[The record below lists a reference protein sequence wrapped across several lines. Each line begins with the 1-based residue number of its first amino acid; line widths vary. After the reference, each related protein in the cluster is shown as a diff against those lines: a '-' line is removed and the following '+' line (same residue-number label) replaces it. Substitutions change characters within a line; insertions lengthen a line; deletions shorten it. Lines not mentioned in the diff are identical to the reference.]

1 MTNCPTRAFDGC
13 NCAPGQCQ
21 SFAVRLDECRQRE
34 KAATADY
41 MTASIWSARILV
53 CCIGVALYMLL
64 FGLAALSAENG
75 LRQDDLINQ
84 EITGQMARVMIAMEL
99 RK

>member
-34 KAATADY
+34 KAAIADY
-41 MTASIWSARILV
+41 MTASHWSARILV
-53 CCIGVALYMLL
+53 CCLGVAIYMLL

-75 LRQDDLINQ
+75 VRRDDLKNQ
-84 EITGQMARVMIAMEL
+84 EINGQMARVMAALEL